1 MIDVL
6 NCTYFLVCFYRSGV
20 PDYNIHTVWKIT
32 NIKTETTT
40 TKDEKRKAERG
51 KEGCQSRNIIYLLC
65 RLSETMTII
74 VDHQSQTG
82 SYPTT
87 HHHLH
92 HLQPPFITPSYHLAS
107 PDRLI
112 IRKMKALDGYRN
124 EIWNP

>member
-1 MIDVL
+1 M
-6 NCTYFLVCFYRSGV
+6 TTR
-20 PDYNIHTVWKIT
+20 
-32 NIKTETTT
+32 KTKTTT
-40 TKDEKRKAERG
+40 TKDEKRKAEKG
-51 KEGCQSRNIIYLLC
+51 KEGCQSRNNIYLLC
-65 RLSETMTII
+65 CLSEAMTIT